1 MTLQGKVFAITGAGQ
16 GIALATA
23 RVLASRGASVSL
35 ADNNQ
40 ATLGEVEKEFWEKN
54 WPVITAVID
63 VRNGKQVDGWITKT
77 VQEFG
82 RLDGAANIAGVIG
95 KQFGKAL
102 VADIDDD
109 DWELVMGINVTGTSQ
124 HVSLCLVAI
133 AQADHLQGTMNS
145 LRAELRH
152 LADGG
157 SIVNVASNLGSRG
170 EARASAYATS
180 KHAVIGLTKCAAREY
195 GSRGIRVNT
204 VAPGPTRTPLF
215 DNVVQGNPPP
225 PDSVLGR
232 YGKPEEIAF
241 AIAWLLGPESTNT
254 TGELFR
260 IDGGEFC

>member
-1 MTLQGKVFAITGAGQ
+1 MALQGKVFAITGAGQ

-40 ATLGEVEKEFWEKN
+40 ATLEEVEKEFRGKN

-109 DWELVMGINVTGTSQ
+109 DWELVMGINVT
-124 HVSLCLVAI
+124 
-133 AQADHLQGTMNS
+133 GTMNS